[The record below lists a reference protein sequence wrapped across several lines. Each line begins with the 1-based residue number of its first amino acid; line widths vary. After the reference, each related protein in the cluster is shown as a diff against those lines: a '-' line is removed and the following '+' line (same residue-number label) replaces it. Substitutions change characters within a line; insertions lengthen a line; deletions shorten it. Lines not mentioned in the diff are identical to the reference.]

1 MADDYA
7 DLIQQDIDAGQLQP
21 AESQQQVEIDYGSM
35 IDEDLKTGAAR
46 SMYSASQ
53 KTPQQ
58 AGTAVELRKSLGLP
72 EGMQGMVERNF
83 DRLSKLQKQRSV
95 DYDRLAK
102 DAPATTQWLSDPVNA
117 SVAQDDIENL
127 SGIEQAWGYLKKGG
141 SALASGLPKFNEGIY
156 GAAQFGVDTART
168 YLTEPLSTP
177 IDVGPFQFQA
187 LPSDPLEPV
196 SDFFGELRQG
206 QSGLAG
212 RMMPK
217 AEGITEQGVY
227 SGLQSLG
234 QNLLTLPAAILSGNP
249 SLALG
254 PMVGGVGGVEYG
266 RAVDKGLP
274 YSQAAIYATS
284 QAAVE
289 LATERLPMGMLIK
302 DLEKNTGFM
311 KTFAKQLAAE
321 LPSEQV
327 ATVLQD
333 LNEWA
338 ALNPEKPF
346 SEYIAER
353 PNAALQTAVATAV
366 GTGGMVTTSKAIE
379 AAARKYD
386 AHSGKAAKAAQARK
400 ELDRL
405 NNLVA
410 GLNLKKVSP
419 STMAAYAEH
428 VAEGGDVYVD
438 GKDLVNALNQAG
450 IDPNKAAADIPSI
463 GAQLQ
468 QSLVTGKDIKIPASE
483 FMAKVA
489 GTDYA
494 QAMLDHIK
502 TDPNEWSAAEAK
514 EAAEGQ
520 QEEVKAEV
528 ERAIK
533 SKDQRDA
540 HEASAEAV
548 RKQFEEQL
556 NTANRFSK
564 DVNKAYAS
572 MISSFYSVTAARLG
586 VTPEDMVK
594 QYPLQV
600 VAEMTQGGRKLDQ
613 SALSEVAADLD
624 SLGIKHAISEKNDII
639 NVSKIIVPEEGRNKG
654 VGTKAMQAII
664 DYADKTGQHVA
675 LTPSA
680 DFGGNKKR
688 LVEFYKRFGFVENKG
703 KNRAFTT
710 SESMYRPAPGK
721 TLNQD
726 AKSPRAQISFADD
739 ITKSPTVI
747 SLLKGA
753 DLSSFLHESG
763 HFFLEV
769 LADISTRPNA
779 PQSLSDDFD
788 AALKW
793 FGVDRA
799 TWNGMTLDQ
808 KRPYHEQFAR
818 GFEAYAFEG
827 KAPSLAL
834 QKLFQRFRAWLLDVY
849 KKLID
854 AAKGN
859 AGEALDVQLT
869 DEVRAVFDRMLATQE
884 QIEEAQAVRGF
895 TPLFETKE
903 AAEKAGI
910 DWERYQSDIDQAKQD
925 AVTTLEARSLRDM
938 QWFRNAHNRE
948 VRRLRRE
955 SASLRREARIDARA
969 DIMRQPV
976 YQAMQF
982 LTAPIDAL
990 KAPKKA
996 SDSNAV
1002 DPAKDSVLMAVA
1014 KLGGINRDAAVAQF
1028 GLDAADFKNTPVF
1041 GKPILRRNGGKTPDG
1056 MAEALAELGY
1066 LPRTPSG
1073 AWDMNALGDY
1083 LHDEGKGIAHYSEAY
1098 DYQNQS
1104 IDLKT
1109 MPDLEANPFQ
1119 GGRID
1124 RDAMVRE
1131 YGGSV
1136 EGFAWESL
1144 GKMLSNDGIHPD
1156 LIADMF
1162 GFSSGDQMVR
1172 QLMEA
1177 KTIMTAIEDRTDQ
1190 IMLERHGDI
1199 TSEAALKKAADEAI
1213 HNEMRAKVLATEA
1226 NALAAELGQKKLL
1239 TSAVKLFAINM
1250 LARMRIAD
1258 IKPDEFTSAESK
1270 AAVRFEK
1277 ARKKGNTKEAALEKR
1292 NQLINNHAAR
1302 LAYETQDEVRKAV
1315 ARLKQL
1321 QKPGSQKAMRGE
1333 YLEQLNALLE
1343 RFDLRTSFS
1352 KKAIDRAQTQYDFA
1366 KWLNDKAEELGAPTP
1381 EMVGFVLDAGVRKH
1395 FRELTLEEFRGLN
1408 DAVRQLE
1415 HLARRE
1421 QKQYMAIRGM
1431 EFEEEKNAILERL
1444 RQYHPEAFDE
1454 EGKPK
1459 PQKEAFVTSLKQK
1472 LKDYGSG
1479 LLGEF
1484 LGLETTFNIL
1494 EGGDLGLLH
1503 ESFVKRISDRSNW
1516 RTTRLEGVFK
1526 KLEPLFDQ
1534 YSLVEK
1540 RQFSTKDIGGDIGIP
1555 ITREKALGVALLAGN
1570 AEGKERLRNY
1580 GWSDEQII
1588 KIIDMLDERDKKL
1601 AEGIWDIFDNDL
1613 WPDLKALNERTTGK
1627 APPKVEATPYV
1638 NRLGTWGGGY
1648 YKLSYDKRL
1657 DERAFKFD
1665 ADKAISE
1672 LRNGL
1677 GMSGKTQQ
1685 GSSKERQQGVKMRPR
1700 LDFGVFVETV
1710 TETVHDIAYREAIAD
1725 VIRLM
1730 NNEDIREALKQ
1741 IAGPEVFWAMRT
1753 RMAEVASAPK
1763 NPHGFI
1769 ENFVSIARRNT
1780 IVNLMSG
1787 FGTAFQNLTGLI
1799 PATGR
1804 VNGWLLARE
1813 VGKFYSPK
1821 MGDMYQFA
1829 TSKSEYMRHRFTS
1842 YEQDLVNAAK
1852 KLTVKGSIMPDT
1864 ATFLALMGWVDR
1876 GVSVPVWN
1884 AAFAEGME
1892 KYKGSDGL
1900 PDEKQAVEYADHIVR
1915 QTQGSGRIVDK
1926 PGIMTGHPLKTIFTM
1941 FHSYFN
1947 GQLQQL
1953 VRAGLVSKQEAK
1965 TDPRKA
1971 TARVAMAF
1979 IVFWVLPA
1987 LVTEFFKRAP
1997 DDEDDEEKLARYA
2010 KGLALY
2016 PAAMFPIVKD
2026 IAPWAWDKYVADSG
2040 WARSFRMSPIESAV
2054 EGIGRGIESTGDIA
2068 SGEGDQKDVKNLL
2081 MGIGFAAGLPGK
2093 LVSDVI
2099 TGTYDFATGEA
2110 GPEAIVLGPEPKK

>member
-1 MADDYA
+1 MADNENPFLEAGRELFEPNTQGSAYA
-7 DLIQQDIDAGQLQP
+7 A
-21 AESQQQVEIDYGSM
+21 SVEPVSG
-35 IDEDLKTGAAR
+35 E
-46 SMYSASQ
+46 
-53 KTPQQ
+53 
-58 AGTAVELRKSLGLP
+58 AVELARELNLP
-72 EGMQGMVERNF
+72 VGTVERN
-83 DRLSKLQKQRSV
+83 LPELQA
-95 DYDRLAK
+95 LAK
-102 DAPATTQWLSDPVNA
+102 RRRTDYQKLAADAPLTNQWLSDSTNM
-117 SVAQDDIENL
+117 SVAQDDIDSL
-127 SGIEQAWGYLKKGG
+127 SGIEQAWGFLKKGG

-168 YLTEPLSTP
+168 YVTEPLSKP
-177 IDVGPFQFQA
+177 ISTGLFDLQV
-187 LPSDPLEPV
+187 LPSDPLAPV
-196 SDFFGELRQG
+196 SDFFSDLREG
-206 QSGLAG
+206 QAGLAG

-217 AEGITEQGVY
+217 GDGNVEQGVY

-249 SLALG
+249 SLALA
-254 PMVGGVGGVEYG
+254 PMVGGVGGIEYG

-311 KTFAKQLAAE
+311 TTVAKQLAAE

-386 AHSGKAAKAAQARK
+386 AHTGKAAKASQARK

-450 IDPNKAAADIPSI
+450 IDPNQAATDIPSI

-548 RKQFEEQL
+548 RKQFEDQL

-613 SALSEVAADLD
+613 KNIPASVDIANKITKLQEEYEYDHFGLRVLPMDQDAAVGDVLANSYAWDDGEFTEQELNGVSAIEVISPEKVENVLLILGAGGRYNRTFSGYHGKKVVLIGSNRAEGGSDPGEIVMKD
-624 SLGIKHAISEKNDII
+624 GIVLGIYEKESDSIGDGGGLLP
-639 NVSKIIVPEEGRNKG
+639 VLEGDN
-654 VGTKAMQAII
+654 
-664 DYADKTGQHVA
+664 
-675 LTPSA
+675 
-680 DFGGNKKR
+680 
-688 LVEFYKRFGFVENKG
+688 
-703 KNRAFTT
+703 
-710 SESMYRPAPGK
+710 

-779 PQSLSDDFD
+779 PQNLVDDFD

-799 TWNGMTLDQ
+799 TWNGMTMDQ

-849 KKLID
+849 KKLLD

-903 AAEKAGI
+903 AAEKAGV
-910 DWERYQSDIDQAKQD
+910 DWERYQADIDQAKQD

-938 QWFRNAHNRE
+938 QWFRNAHNRALVE
-948 VRRLRRE
+948 LRKETEEKRK
-955 SASLRREARIDARA
+955 EARDEAKAEISAER
-969 DIMRQPV
+969 V
-976 YQAMQF
+976 YQAINFLRYGNADFENLTNEQRKTAEQANIDGTKLSLDDLKETYGEGADAIWMQ
-982 LTAPIDAL
+982 LPRGKNGMVSKDAGL
-990 KAPKKA
+990 
-996 SDSNAV
+996 
-1002 DPAKDSVLMAVA
+1002 PADAVA
-1014 KLGGINRDAAVAQF
+1014 DLF
-1028 GLDAADFKNTPVF
+1028 G
-1041 GKPILRRNGGKTPDG
+1041 
-1056 MAEALAELGY
+1056 Y
-1066 LPRTPSG
+1066 
-1073 AWDMNALGDY
+1073 
-1083 LHDEGKGIAHYSEAY
+1083 
-1098 DYQNQS
+1098 
-1104 IDLKT
+1104 
-1109 MPDLEANPFQ
+1109 
-1119 GGRID
+1119 
-1124 RDAMVRE
+1124 
-1131 YGGSV
+1131 
-1136 EGFAWESL
+1136 
-1144 GKMLSNDGIHPD
+1144 
-1156 LIADMF
+1156 
-1162 GFSSGDQMVR
+1162 SSGDQMIR
-1172 QLMEA
+1172 EILAAPPMSER
-1177 KTIMTAIEDRTDQ
+1177 IESATDQ
-1190 IMLERHGDI
+1190 KMFWRYGDI

-1239 TSAVKLFAINM
+1239 TSAVKLFASNM

-1302 LAYETQDEVRKAV
+1302 LAYEIGGEIDKSVKYLRKFERDGVRKG
-1315 ARLKQL
+1315 L
-1321 QKPGSQKAMRGE
+1321 STE
-1333 YLEQLNALLE
+1333 YLDQIDALLD
-1343 RFDLRTSFS
+1343 RFDLKKSTSL
-1352 KKAIDRAQTQYDFA
+1352 KALDERATLNAWIEEQQAMGIEPDIDPKMKDERY
-1366 KWLNDKAEELGAPTP
+1366 
-1381 EMVGFVLDAGVRKH
+1381 RKH
-1395 FRELTLEEFRGLN
+1395 YKTMSLEEFRGLI
-1408 DAVRQLE
+1408 DTVKQIE
-1415 HLARRE
+1415 HLGRV
-1421 QKQYMAIRGM
+1421 Q
-1431 EFEEEKNAILERL
+1431 
-1444 RQYHPEAFDE
+1444 
-1454 EGKPK
+1454 
-1459 PQKEAFVTSLKQK
+1459 QK
-1472 LKDYGSG
+1472 L
-1479 LLGEF
+1479 L
-1484 LGLETTFNIL
+1484 
-1494 EGGDLGLLH
+1494 
-1503 ESFVKRISDRSNW
+1503 
-1516 RTTRLEGVFK
+1516 
-1526 KLEPLFDQ
+1526 
-1534 YSLVEK
+1534 
-1540 RQFSTKDIGGDIGIP
+1540 
-1555 ITREKALGVALLAGN
+1555 
-1570 AEGKERLRNY
+1570 
-1580 GWSDEQII
+1580 
-1588 KIIDMLDERDKKL
+1588 
-1601 AEGIWDIFDNDL
+1601 
-1613 WPDLKALNERTTGK
+1613 
-1627 APPKVEATPYV
+1627 
-1638 NRLGTWGGGY
+1638 
-1648 YKLSYDKRL
+1648 
-1657 DERAFKFD
+1657 
-1665 ADKAISE
+1665 
-1672 LRNGL
+1672 
-1677 GMSGKTQQ
+1677 
-1685 GSSKERQQGVKMRPR
+1685 
-1700 LDFGVFVETV
+1700 
-1710 TETVHDIAYREAIAD
+1710 
-1725 VIRLM
+1725 
-1730 NNEDIREALKQ
+1730 
-1741 IAGPEVFWAMRT
+1741 
-1753 RMAEVASAPK
+1753 
-1763 NPHGFI
+1763 
-1769 ENFVSIARRNT
+1769 
-1780 IVNLMSG
+1780 
-1787 FGTAFQNLTGLI
+1787 
-1799 PATGR
+1799 
-1804 VNGWLLARE
+1804 
-1813 VGKFYSPK
+1813 
-1821 MGDMYQFA
+1821 
-1829 TSKSEYMRHRFTS
+1829 
-1842 YEQDLVNAAK
+1842 
-1852 KLTVKGSIMPDT
+1852 T
-1864 ATFLALMGWVDR
+1864 ATD
-1876 GVSVPVWN
+1876 N
-1884 AAFAEGME
+1884 AAFAEVVDTLAASIKSHAGDKQQDLRTRNVASLHAIKIGKQFLAMHRKMASVARELDGGKDNGPVWQYFIRSMNEAGDREAVMREQATIKLDELARPILKGDKMSGKGRWFPSVNMSLNREERISIALNTGNEGNLQRLLDGEGWTMDQIQPVLDTLTKEEWDFVQSIWDFFESYRPQIAEKEKRVYGKEPDWVAPVPVQTKHGQYRGGYYPIKYDPQRSIRAEQNEAAETAKQQLKGAFTSSTTRRSFTKTRADKVRERPLLYSFGGIYQGSQEVIHDLAWHEWLIDVNRLLRNQALDGVIRNAYGPETVAIFKNAVQDIAAGDVPAANVME
-1892 KYKGSDGL
+1892 RGINHIRVGATVAGLGWNVVTSMLQPLGLTQSMVRVGPGWVAKGVAQWLKSPVDKVAEIYEKSDFMRLRGKTFQREINEIANKVSGGKSQAKTML
-1900 PDEKQAVEYADHIVR
+1900 DASYFVFIQKMQLVADVPTWLGAYEKAFAEGVGEDRAIELADQAVRDS
-1915 QTQGSGRIVDK
+1915 QGGGQISDLAQIQRGSPYQK
-1926 PGIMTGHPLKTIFTM
+1926 LFTN
-1941 FHSYFN
+1941 FYSFFN
-1947 GQLQQL
+1947 VAYNLG
-1953 VRAGLVSKQEAK
+1953 VER
-1965 TDPRKA
+1965 TKA
-1971 TARVAMAF
+1971 TNFKDPKQVGRLAVDYLLLYSIPA
-1979 IVFWVLPA
+1979 VLGA
-1987 LVTEFFKRAP
+1987 LLKDALTGGG
-1997 DDEDDEEKLARYA
+1997 DDDEELAKKLVNEQISYLLGMMV
-2010 KGLALY
+2010 GLRE
-2016 PAAMFPIVKD
+2016 V
-2026 IAPWAWDKYVADSG
+2026 
-2040 WARSFRMSPIESAV
+2040 SAV
-2054 EGIGRGIESTGDIA
+2054 VQKVAGVQQFYGSY
-2068 SGEGDQKDVKNLL
+2068 SGP
-2081 MGIGFAAGLPGK
+2081 AGLRFFQELDK
-2093 LVSDVI
+2093 L
-2099 TGTYDFATGEA
+2099 GTQASQGEA
-2110 GPEAIVLGPEPKK
+2110 DMALFKSINNTAGILFHLPSGQINKTVEGALAVMDDTTDNPLAPLVGAPKK